1 MSSNHLIFCHPLLLL
16 PSVFPSIRVFS
27 NESALGIRR
36 PKYYWSFSFSISP
49 PNKYSGLISFRTD
62 WFTVRVSVKQDA
74 VCHCTSTVNQRGTPV
89 YPFCLPSDAL
99 PGAIVDRT
107 GVGLGTHWSHVDSG
121 TFLCDPGAIRKA
133 KHCPLEVILQAWI
146 KNVLCSNWGA
156 MTKGRHLVAL
166 QSICIRENNKRMIV
180 MPIFKLTVALE
191 KEMATHSS
199 TSCFENPM
207 DGGAWCRLLSMGSQR
222 VGHDWATSL
231 HFYLLSSC
239 YELLE
244 CANRLTNFISFCH
257 SIISLSHSK
266 HLISLMLL
274 PKILKIGCIAVENFK
289 NVLMESQFTYFVKCT
304 SPECTAWWIVLSVHT
319 QIPAPRWGY
328 ETAITTFPLTP
339 HPRQPLSWLLSP
351 FIHFGRFWTSYKSN
365 YTYIMFRVARSIT

>member
-1 MSSNHLIFCHPLLLL
+1 
-16 PSVFPSIRVFS
+16 
-27 NESALGIRR
+27 
-36 PKYYWSFSFSISP
+36 
-49 PNKYSGLISFRTD
+49 
-62 WFTVRVSVKQDA
+62 
-74 VCHCTSTVNQRGTPV
+74 
-89 YPFCLPSDAL
+89 
-99 PGAIVDRT
+99 
-107 GVGLGTHWSHVDSG
+107 
-121 TFLCDPGAIRKA
+121 
-133 KHCPLEVILQAWI
+133 
-146 KNVLCSNWGA
+146 
-156 MTKGRHLVAL
+156 
-166 QSICIRENNKRMIV
+166 

-207 DGGAWCRLLSMGSQR
+207 DGGAWCRLLSMGLQR

-231 HFYLLSSC
+231 HVYLLSPC

-244 CANRLTNFISFCH
+244 CANRLTNFISFCP
-257 SIISLSHSK
+257 SK

-351 FIHFGRFWTSYKSN
+351 FIHCVFLNF
-365 YTYIMFRVARSIT
+365 I